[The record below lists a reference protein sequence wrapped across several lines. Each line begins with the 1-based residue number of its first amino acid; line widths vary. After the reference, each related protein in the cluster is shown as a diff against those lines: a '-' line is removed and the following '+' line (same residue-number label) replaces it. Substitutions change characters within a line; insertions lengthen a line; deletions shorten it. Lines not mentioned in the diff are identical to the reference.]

1 MNPEKIQYRIPNV
14 LITLQQYNFPE
25 GVTIRV
31 KNANISFSELA
42 QHNISIV
49 LNKISKGK
57 TKDGL
62 YIEADDT
69 IEMKLSINENFSE
82 VKIENIKVLNQSY
95 HFLNDKDHDFVPD
108 DKDKCPYLKGVRD
121 KSKNGCPTKEEKQLA
136 HKIEE
141 QIYVSEE
148 IQDEK
153 EHEFSMQIKQQQKLE
168 KHEMKEE
175 KHSEIISQNHK
186 IKKAKQNTATQKA
199 VDYNN
204 GLPDFFVNT
213 DATENI
219 DFDNSCSSTINIFEL
234 NQNQIATQSNC
245 NSVFI
250 SPTHDGLIYLN
261 KNSKTYQWGWL
272 DKMNNCNV
280 TLPNEKNNSIHF
292 DLSDTLIHQ
301 YLVKTEAS
309 VCTSKIYFNNNKL

>member
-1 MNPEKIQYRIPNV
+1 MRKLLSITIFVFAFQCSTKAQLTSLQMLTIFQKTDSLLQQYLKYSTLINSNGKPLNYGQREKFINLFADNAWADDELCLTWFTEEDKMNPEKIQSRRPNV

-186 IKKAKQNTATQKA
+186 IKKAKQKTATQKA

-219 DFDNSCSSTINIFEL
+219 DFDNS
-234 NQNQIATQSNC
+234 
-245 NSVFI
+245 
-250 SPTHDGLIYLN
+250 
-261 KNSKTYQWGWL
+261 
-272 DKMNNCNV
+272 
-280 TLPNEKNNSIHF
+280 
-292 DLSDTLIHQ
+292 
-301 YLVKTEAS
+301 
-309 VCTSKIYFNNNKL
+309 